1 MKRTTRILTAL
12 ALLCGAITVATPAV
26 AQDFASD
33 TENYLA
39 TNVRIESIAIT
50 DTEPVA
56 AGETVTFEVTL
67 ADTGTN
73 PVTLQSATFTGADK
87 TQLPYLKLNI
97 PFRGTSTP
105 LEGVSV
111 TTDTA
116 AAFFKGSRQQGRNL
130 VLQFEYTVRYGDL
143 ASALNWAGTTP
154 SFGGN
159 IAGISVQAYRG
170 IEFPSA
176 VSLSQSSLV
185 PKAGGIT
192 KPVDTPSVCGYDVR
206 IGGVFDPT
214 SNASLDYSGGLT
226 ERLFPGVVPVTVSI
240 PAGVSVATPGTGAPA
255 GFFQAWV
262 KRGDNYLAVGV
273 TPSTSANFVAAK
285 DPVDPSPAVTDFM
298 GAYDAKLTASA
309 APLLTAGSSA
319 TYYLNIP
326 ASLYNTGASS
336 EALTFGF
343 GYGDGDG
350 AGTFSGASLSKTF
363 NMTAQLI
370 QDGSSYALSGS
381 VAPAT
386 LTSDGT
392 ATNVTINGQAY
403 PVSEAIATDAQVWV
417 ASLAAGESLTFQ
429 AYKSDSENYE
439 TAGGYYA
446 GWTRVSTATNRA
458 AFSSPVV
465 RFAGNSTTAVTITAP
480 DTASGDAIFRLSSP
494 GLDDKPIYLLVQVS
508 VPRAQI
514 TLTPAGSSSGTEYVM
529 TPAIDDGAGTV
540 TDGSGNILKYTL
552 SLSAPVTAT
561 TYFRVAP
568 TFSDGTLIAAGAML
582 TNGAGETI
590 DAYDLFASFATLST
604 GRGYSDADPACTLT
618 IPAGSSTADFYVTL
632 HNDFPRTGDL
642 PAGLEGTG
650 PNAGKTITRL
660 AFSARTATSTG
671 AVVGTNDI
679 CNELVPMI
687 MNQAPTISSFSAP
700 SNGSASNV
708 ALTFSFNILDA
719 PGDYLVAEMNFGEGE
734 NVVKVLVDQTKMIA
748 ILGETKWKQIVADL
762 GNRYPSLA
770 DAITAEGL
778 FDVNSELV
786 IERKDALSV
795 VSFSHAYNTTTA
807 NWSLT
812 VRDSTSGYAA
822 QNGTLTLA
830 TSQRFTAYTYD
841 KNTGGLGTVAWVN
854 GTAVS
859 VWEFGTDYMYSGLA
873 RSSNTTATIRAIP
886 YAAGEADGY
895 TDVTNS
901 ATLDSFFY
909 EWTAEDK
916 YAGVLST
923 NENRYK
929 QTVVISRNFVGAD
942 GSGGDASNP
951 NSWADIVLSARFVR
965 EYLSGDYNAAAA
977 ANVAAAWP
985 AQTTEEP
992 YLLSLGDYNRDGVP
1006 DGWIL
1011 NTLGEDGRDM
1021 VTTALAGTGA
1031 ENDRLPSVGWA
1042 AGDAVYRN
1050 DGASGSVAGSFALE
1064 GSVYDY
1070 ATRLRGRDAALN
1082 AATGK
1087 INGDLRGEWISAPQW
1102 VVRIRPDFSVGGTV
1116 VAGIADAG
1124 SLNERE
1130 GDFPLWSESALRT
1143 VRLQSTAFLADGVTG
1158 GVAQTS
1164 GFRSLYYY
1172 TGALDTNLAA
1182 FLGDGAGKW
1191 HYLIDENGYP
1201 IKAGMTRASGAL
1213 VYGSANVLVHEDTE
1227 EILYLYAGWGYHRY
1241 NTKGDIIA
1249 SVTVDDAD
1257 APGLSNPVIY
1267 PFHTADLT
1275 AGSLKLVAADFGEGA
1290 PDPVPDVL
1298 RPVDAIAA
1306 YKTEPVI
1313 PGADGT
1319 EIFGIEIPE
1328 KTRYPDAKA
1337 SCGQLLD
1344 EPFRA
1349 EANGQGF
1356 IDPRLTSWLDRANT
1370 SSDQDGDGLT
1380 NAIEYYFWYY
1390 ASRIAYAPVQITQA
1404 YTYTVDPGGAVVFTK
1419 RQGEYTDAV
1428 LDSGVWPAI
1437 DMTERR
1443 GSNAQLYEGASAF
1456 ALGRRFRLQFDPR
1469 LDYGLEGGNNP
1480 YGDGDATH
1488 CKGNFWEP
1496 ISVDTVLAAFN
1507 PLVAGAIGDIDND
1520 GLGTVEELAIGTNPI
1535 DCDTDNDY
1543 LPDGW
1548 EVAMELDPTSALDGL
1563 SNDDN
1568 DYFAV
1573 AIVEEYPEAKTVYT
1587 FNYATSYKDSLGV
1600 DKEYVA
1606 PADWVDG
1613 SASVTYLEDP
1623 AEAGLSTG
1631 IGERVTMVQTYDRE
1645 RIRDT
1650 KAADAAVRYELQ
1662 ASRLRM
1668 LRDHEVYQ
1676 AFGFDPM
1683 TAWIS
1688 TGESPE
1694 IGRRF
1699 SARNTRPFT
1708 AREEFFSGII
1718 RAQGEANYD
1727 AVDDIVRWSTNP
1739 KSADTNGDGIPDGW
1753 TLYTTGNRY
1762 DNVSP
1767 AGEAGDKTLLG
1778 DSDDDGLTG
1787 VQEFSNV
1794 LFAEHRPEGWTN
1806 KLLPSDPNN
1815 PDTDFDGLW
1824 DGDEGGTLLIAAGG
1838 GTDPTAMDTDGD
1850 GMPDAWEYRW
1860 FKGTDTASPNPLN
1873 PNDGGLDYDRDGLT
1887 NYQEYLTAFLRQNR
1901 YDLGTDAARLYKDRI
1916 GRQTWSDE
1924 LGDYAWEK
1932 VADLP
1937 DAYTAVADLGNPG
1950 LVRSSDYSAVLYDED
1965 DGFFEPMYVHPL
1977 AQAMAENA
1985 AMFSGSNELPIS
1997 WSVSDALGRLWN
2009 RTLLFPAADD
2019 PLSANFS
2026 AEDEEL
2032 IRLNEALNVA
2042 VSTYVDLV
2050 SEYVNVNGAVDVT
2063 RYALQNRI
2071 LGQTYGVGT
2080 PESSPSFDPASV
2092 TDLAA
2097 KANINAKFAALAD
2110 AFTAYNEYVAD
2121 YRDPSELE
2129 GYDAASEAIM
2139 QLTHLYAA
2147 IMAEANQDTGLRGLG
2162 GLMVTSA
2169 AGPIEMNAW
2178 NVAENVRIRAAVAT
2192 TAVNQAMALNIE
2204 TIRNNAE
2211 YLDCALNRAFTGG
2224 SMDDVRT
2231 ALYYVRKI
2239 TDDLATFRRMVNQQ
2253 GSPDNGKVYYPPF
2266 QGWIKDWAGTEGE
2279 GLDKVW
2285 KARRAQ
2291 IVRALH
2297 DHGLTDT
2304 AYVDFVNNLYTDRG
2318 VTVEIASGAAAGLTP
2333 EDLNEGDTAI
2343 LTAPGILEGYEEAV
2357 RTSEAP
2363 FVLSAYRQAIRGFN
2377 GGLWTQPTR
2386 ADYANGR
2393 DLDRSVF
2400 AGAVI
2405 SDLWMIGSDNRSAC
2419 QYVMMAAPLGY
2430 HRPILPFAP
2439 VENATSENAR
2449 TGRRELAATSPD
2461 TPLFGLPMQTR
2472 PDRGAGTNITTSILV
2487 GGRLPM
2493 TVNGRSRTDV
2503 VGYQDA
2509 FATTSPTASDT
2520 DLDGMD
2526 DYWEV
2531 FHGLNPIL
2539 GAASEDDSEYNGTL
2553 ATGSNYDED
2562 RIYTAYRTVSSTV
2575 DAGAALPYVR
2585 AVGDNPFGNPTLRS
2599 GSVTTYNY
2607 FAYPWMAG
2615 MPDADPDGDGLTNY
2629 QEAVSGLYPDARY
2642 GTDPSPLWFTEPS
2655 NAYAFTARFYA
2666 PLNANAAKT
2675 ERVPEGGGE
2684 AETVTIGGYAAQ
2696 VYPFVAVYSVGALE
2710 DTPVGPTYSALP
2722 YEMNEGYDTDGDG
2735 TPDIVEV
2742 THAAAAAGDPQSQR
2756 TPDRQYAAYFDG
2768 TGVMQSQR
2776 DTRFGPNSLRTF
2788 TVECWVKPDA
2798 NASGTM
2804 IVLDRPWRFDEAKT
2818 GSVADIRHNFQLGLE
2833 AGTGGLLPFARFTS
2847 TATAIGDAGEPV
2859 SAGTPLY
2866 SPTVKAGAGSA
2877 IVKETDDEG
2886 QATVYPWT
2894 HLAVTFDG
2902 ATLTLYVNGTAV
2914 SSQKTSLEPA
2924 TGVISLHATPQDVVT
2939 AYTYRRAPLLIG
2951 GTPKAAWAADPALA
2965 ATDAT
2970 VGTLYDNLY
2979 KGYVDEVRIWNGART
2994 ESQIV
2999 AARTS
3004 EMTSADMLQNRLEAF
3019 LERYSGNGFYQAVSV
3034 PELLAYF
3041 SFNDLPAG
3049 PSDEASANAPW
3060 EKYPGE
3066 KTVGGADTAGSYLAR
3081 RKALETMIAGASA
3094 REAVEGALPS
3104 TVAEVFTSPYGALP
3118 AGLKSDFYKI
3128 GENDYEF
3135 APVTRN
3141 GMAQLPLMDME
3152 RGYADTLAQE
3162 NLVLPIVQERG
3173 TPPLRFPSSG
3183 SAAALTVSNLKPTDS
3198 VYWTPFA
3205 AGGQVTSSVAYPSV
3219 RTTGNPYADRYVA
3232 AITFDPLAYAEY
3244 PAYST
3249 LPSGNLTLFGNVFAK
3264 FDPESWTGSPTSNPE
3279 VADPGFEDDKPGA
3292 DGNGLDWFE
3301 KDPNGTGSKGDEWL
3315 DANIANGAKDDAD
3328 DDGMPSWWES
3338 YYGLDPNDPEGRNGP
3353 HGDNDGDFLTNYAE
3367 YLARSNPE
3375 VYSTAGNGVPDYQIP
3390 IWARRGRPTFGLLYT
3405 DNDFMEDHWEALY
3418 RHAMLTVDRNDAA
3431 ADPDGDGWSNYAE
3444 LRATVRGVRGTDPLA
3459 SVAQTA
3465 PGLKA
3470 AYPTPVLLLEPAIFE
3485 NLPADATTKDIVVQ
3499 AYTAENNDSTPD
3511 ATYVIS
3517 LDSASGG
3524 TGGTGGTDGASAEQL
3539 VGSYALD
3546 QTVTGYLQPGN
3557 IVPGSLTFTGLR
3569 YIPISNEGDGGWTD
3583 DSTWTMRDNGAG
3595 ALCAAY
3601 VVADPDAA
3609 ADATGE
3615 DAYIISEME
3624 VGTIDYLTGAYAF
3637 RFDSKQWTGGYVDGA
3652 DISTT
3657 SLRAAYRYNSR
3668 AGLGST
3674 FTLVTP
3680 TSGHLRE
3687 GINNFFVFLD
3697 SNGDGQWND
3706 GELAGVPDQH
3716 DVEVGW
3722 DKVTVPLRVTL
3733 TSLPP
3738 PGAIRVSLT
3747 DIANEI
3753 WGEAG
3758 EDLGD
3763 SENQGSSGTDT
3774 DSGSGAGSTG
3784 SGEDGETP
3792 RPPMDEKM
3800 EHELRI
3806 VAGSALSV
3814 ASGTYGPTPL
3824 TGHTVFK
3831 KSYTRA
3837 TAKPALTE
3845 DEIFA
3850 AYPQGLQGTESDNY
3864 VAVIYNVLLVPE
3876 YAKESTNEQAASYV
3890 VDTVTNYLTSIDK
3903 DKTVSTLDATG
3914 QFHNTDLVFTWKSN
3928 VQVPTFDL
3936 KIEKLEDGAGN
3947 TVSGTVFER
3956 TGIRGVGPAV
3966 QRTDGT
3972 YEYRYKL
3979 PRGIGEIGPSGVLF
3993 GNGLYRYTL
4002 TLKPYSG
4009 DPKPLTDTFRL
4020 VLKDSGR
4027 MTKEEPL
4034 IADAQDSFYVNL
4046 RVRYNGVLKERS
4058 DFGLKSRLV
4067 IEAHSSASF
4076 NGDPVAS
4083 VSDYLAY
4090 DTVADNDDTDNVT
4103 AMIAANPYVTMTKD
4117 LQSDVGP
4124 DSGPAADAKFFST
4137 CFDAELRALPDRQ
4150 PVYLVAYLDLNGNG
4164 RRDAWEPWGY
4174 NTVGKD
4180 AANGFYFDPL
4190 AITPVKSGQTVQAE
4204 FYIQDVDTD
4213 NDKLADAWE
4222 WKQARWPV
4230 TDFAEWHGTY
4240 TGTAGDHTYG
4250 DGTGAIW
4257 SNGRLTAFGAQLFGV
4272 DMTTAEALGSA
4283 AADYAEILGSDLSI
4297 LNGYDVYGLTVDTI
4311 TLTPDGDLAI
4321 GWKMTADRLAEDG
4334 SVAETVDLSAAFV
4347 GAATSEAVYTVYGKA
4362 GLADAAW
4369 TKIGTVTVGS
4379 GETSATLDQTQVGGN
4394 VFFKV
4399 ILTTEKKAVQTLA
4412 D

>member
-1 MKRTTRILTAL
+1 MKRTTGILTAL
-12 ALLCGAITVATPAV
+12 ALFCGVLTVASSAF
-26 AQDFASD
+26 AQNSTFP
-33 TENYLA
+33 TNPEGYLA
-39 TNVRIESIAIT
+39 ENVRIKSITVSA
-50 DTEPVA
+50 PA
-56 AGETVTFEVTL
+56 ALKPGDTVTFNVRLADPSDRVTL
-67 ADTGTN
+67 ME
-73 PVTLQSATFTGADK
+73 ATYGAE
-87 TQLPYLKLNI
+87 TAQIPYLKLNV
-97 PFRGTSTP
+97 PFRGVTTVQP
-105 LEGVSV
+105 LSADKTAADI

-116 AAFFKGSRQQGRNL
+116 AAFFAGATADSDGLILR
-130 VLQFEYTVRYGDL
+130 FTYTVRYGDL
-143 ASALNWAGTTP
+143 STALSWAGETP
-154 SFGGN
+154 SFGGTVGN
-159 IAGISVQAYRG
+159 IRIKAREGT
-170 IEFPSA
+170 
-176 VSLSQSSLV
+176 SSLISGIALS
-185 PKAGGIT
+185 PNCLTKADSVTLEPPSDIT
-192 KPVDTPSVCGYDVR
+192 VCGYDVR
-206 IGGVFDPT
+206 VGAVFDEYG
-214 SNASLDYSGGLT
+214 SSLDYFGGFT
-226 ERLFPGVVPVTVSI
+226 ESLVRGVIPVTFSI
-240 PAGVSVATPGTGAPA
+240 PEGVNVALPASTANNRYFSVWATNADGKFLP
-255 GFFQAWV
+255 
-262 KRGDNYLAVGV
+262 VGV
-273 TPSTSANFVAAK
+273 TASDASLLTAA
-285 DPVDPSPAVTDFM
+285 PGGNVLEDF
-298 GAYDAKLTASA
+298 AAASA
-309 APLLTAGSSA
+309 AGYTATATYLAAPGTSA
-319 TYYLNIP
+319 TYYFNIP
-326 ASLYNTGASS
+326 ETLDGVTGTESVTVGYGFAPIAPGDYGKSSASASYPLAASLLQPDS
-336 EALTFGF
+336 
-343 GYGDGDG
+343 GYV
-350 AGTFSGASLSKTF
+350 FSGSLVPGTVSF
-363 NMTAQLI
+363 NN
-370 QDGSSYALSGS
+370 
-381 VAPAT
+381 
-386 LTSDGT
+386 GT
-392 ATNVTINGQAY
+392 ATVG
-403 PVSEAIATDAQVWV
+403 SESYAVDTALTGTAQVYSV
-417 ASLAAGESLTFQ
+417 SLAAGESISFE
-429 AYKSDSENYE
+429 AYKSDLDNY
-439 TAGGYYA
+439 AAMGGYYS
-446 GWTRVSTATNRA
+446 GWTRVSTSNNRVKFA
-458 AFSSPVV
+458 SPVV
-465 RFAGNSTTAVTITAP
+465 RFEGDGTTTVTVTAP
-480 DTASGDAIFRLSSP
+480 ATATGDALFRLSAP
-494 GLDDKPIYLLVQVS
+494 GVANDVPIYLLVKVS
-508 VPRAQI
+508 VSRTSI
-514 TLTPAGSSSGTEYVM
+514 TLTAAGSTAGNEYVA
-529 TPAIDDGAGTV
+529 TPVVDDG
-540 TDGSGNILKYTL
+540 TDETKTGLGNILKYTL
-552 SLSAPVTAT
+552 TLGTPAAND
-561 TYFRVAP
+561 TYIRVAP
-568 TFSDGTLIAAGAML
+568 VLSDGTLV
-582 TNGAGETI
+582 TETTLLQVGTDTSEQI
-590 DAYDLFASFATLST
+590 NALDLASEFATVST
-604 GRGYSDADPACTLT
+604 ARAYSPNDKAACTVT
-618 IPAGSSTADFYVTL
+618 VRKGESSADFYVTL
-632 HNDFPRTGDL
+632 RNDFVQANL
-642 PAGLEGTG
+642 PAGL
-650 PNAGKTITRL
+650 AVVGKTEVKLPALT
-660 AFSARTATSTG
+660 FGARTCTSTG
-671 AVVGTNDI
+671 AVIGVNDVSDVISPVVTN
-679 CNELVPMI
+679 L
-687 MNQAPTISSFSAP
+687 APTIVSYAAP
-700 SNGSASNV
+700 ADGAATNT
-708 ALTFSFNILDA
+708 ALNFSFNIQDA
-719 PGDYLVAEMNFGEGE
+719 PGDYLIAEMNYGDQTTDYRVF
-734 NVVKVLVDQTKMIA
+734 VDQEKMIA
-748 ILGETKWKQIVADL
+748 VLGKTQWSAIVSSILT
-762 GNRYPSLA
+762 RYPKLGTGEGNLG
-770 DAITAEGL
+770 AITQENGL
-778 FDVNSELV
+778 YAFDMNNEAVVL
-786 IERKDALSV
+786 RTQATSV
-795 VSFSHAYNTTTA
+795 VTFSHAYDTASA
-807 NWSLT
+807 NWSMT
-812 VRDSTSGYAA
+812 VTDSSNYPVTQSGS
-822 QNGTLTLA
+822 LMLA
-830 TSQRFTAYTYD
+830 TSQKFTAYTYD
-841 KNTGGLGTVAWVN
+841 QNTGGLGTVAWVN
-854 GTAVS
+854 GTTLTR
-859 VWEFGTDYMYSGLA
+859 WEFGTDYMYSGLA
-873 RSSNTTATIRAIP
+873 RSNNTTATIRAIP
-886 YAAGEADGY
+886 YAAGETDGY

-909 EWTAEDK
+909 EWTAEEK
-916 YAGVLST
+916 YAGVLPT

-929 QTVVISRNFVGAD
+929 QTVVISRNFVG
-942 GSGGDASNP
+942 GGEGGDATDP
-951 NSWADIVLSARFVR
+951 NSWGDIVLSARFVR
-965 EYLSGDYNAAAA
+965 EYLSGDYNAAN
-977 ANVAAAWP
+977 NVAAVWP

-1011 NTLGEDGRDM
+1011 NTLGEAGREM
-1021 VTTALAGTGA
+1021 VTTSLAGTGA

-1050 DGASGSVAGSFALE
+1050 DGASGAVVGSFTLE
-1064 GSVYDY
+1064 GTVYDY

-1087 INGDLRGEWISAPQW
+1087 INGDLYGEWISAPQW
-1102 VVRIRPDFSVGGTV
+1102 VVRIRPDFTVGGNAV
-1116 VAGIADAG
+1116 PGIADAG

-1130 GDFPLWSESALRT
+1130 GDTPLWNESALRT
-1143 VRLQSTAFLADGVTG
+1143 VRLQSTAFLADGVTD

-1172 TGALDTNLAA
+1172 TGALDSGLAD
-1182 FLGDGAGKW
+1182 FLGEGADKW

-1249 SVTVDDAD
+1249 SVTVDATDPGLD
-1257 APGLSNPVIY
+1257 APVVY
-1267 PFHTADLT
+1267 PFHDADLT
-1275 AGSLKLVAADFGEGA
+1275 AASLKLVAADFGEGA
-1290 PDPVPDVL
+1290 PDPVPNVL

-1306 YKTEPVI
+1306 HKAEPVI
-1313 PGADGT
+1313 PGADGGG
-1319 EIFGIEIPE
+1319 IAGIEIPE
-1328 KTRYPDAKA
+1328 RTRYPDAKA

-1349 EANGQGF
+1349 ETNGQGF

-1404 YTYTVDPGGAVVFTK
+1404 YTYTVGPEGGVVFTK
-1419 RQGEYTDAV
+1419 RQGEYTDAL
-1428 LDSGVWPAI
+1428 LDGGVWPAI

-1443 GSNAQLYEGASAF
+1443 GSNAQLYQGASAF

-1469 LDYGLEGGNNP
+1469 LDYGQEGGNNP

-1496 ISVDTVLAAFN
+1496 IPVDTVLAAFN

-1548 EVAMELDPTSALDGL
+1548 EVAMELDPTNALDGQ

-1573 AIVEEYPEAKTVYT
+1573 AVVEEYPEAQTVYT
-1587 FNYATSYKDSLGV
+1587 FNYATPYTAPDGV
-1600 DKEYVA
+1600 TEYVA
-1606 PADWVDG
+1606 LADWVDG
-1613 SASVTYLEDP
+1613 SGTVTYLKDP
-1623 AEAGLSTG
+1623 AEAGLSVAVGTQ
-1631 IGERVTMVQTYDRE
+1631 RPTMVQPYDLT
-1645 RIRDT
+1645 RIRNT
-1650 KAADAAVRYELQ
+1650 PAAEAAVRYELQ
-1662 ASRLRM
+1662 APRLRM

-1718 RAQGEANYD
+1718 RAQGEENYD

-1787 VQEFSNV
+1787 IQEFSNV

-1887 NYQEYLTAFLRQNR
+1887 NYQEYLTAFLRQTR

-1916 GRQTWSDE
+1916 GRQTWRED

-1950 LVRSSDYSAVLYDED
+1950 LVRSSDYSAVLFDDED
-1965 DGFFEPMYVHPL
+1965 GLFEPLYVHPL

-2019 PLSANFS
+2019 PLSANFA

-2050 SEYVNVNGAVDVT
+2050 SEYVNVNGALDIT
-2063 RYALQNRI
+2063 RNALQNRI
-2071 LGQTYGVGT
+2071 LGATYPIGT
-2080 PESSPSFDPASV
+2080 AEDSLGFDPAAV
-2092 TDLAA
+2092 KDPMA

-2110 AFTAYNEYVAD
+2110 ALEAYYTHVVS
-2121 YRDPSELE
+2121 YRDTSELE
-2129 GYDAASEAIM
+2129 GYDDASVAIM
-2139 QLTHLYAA
+2139 QLAHLRLA
-2147 IMAEANQDTGLRGLG
+2147 IQTEANQATGLRGLG
-2162 GLMVTSA
+2162 GLTVTSA
-2169 AGPIEMNAW
+2169 AGEVEMNAW
-2178 NVAENVRIRAAVAT
+2178 NVAENVRIRAAAAT

-2211 YLDCALNRAFTGG
+2211 YLDCALSRAFSGG

-2239 TDDLATFRRMVNQQ
+2239 TDDLTTFRRMVNQQ
-2253 GSPDNGKVYYPPF
+2253 GNPDNGKVYYPPF
-2266 QGWIKDWAGTEGE
+2266 QGWIKDWAGTADA
-2279 GLDKVW
+2279 GLDKIW

-2291 IVRALH
+2291 IVRTLH

-2304 AYVDFVNNLYTDRG
+2304 AYVNFVNNLYTARG

-2333 EDLNEGDTAI
+2333 AELNEGDAAI

-2363 FVLSAYRQAIRGFN
+2363 FVLSAYRQVIRGFN

-2386 ADYANGR
+2386 ADYVNGR
-2393 DLDRSVF
+2393 EFDRSVF
-2400 AGAVI
+2400 AGSFL
-2405 SDLWMIGSDNRSAC
+2405 SDRWTVGSDNRSAC

-2449 TGRRELAATSPD
+2449 TGRRDLAATTPD

-2472 PDRGAGTNITTSILV
+2472 PDRAAGTNITTSILV

-2493 TVNGRSRTDV
+2493 TVNGRSRTGV

-2526 DYWEV
+2526 DYWEI

-2553 ATGSNYDED
+2553 ATGANYDED

-2585 AVGDNPFGNPTLRS
+2585 AMGDNPFGNPTLRS

-2655 NAYAFTARFYA
+2655 NDYAFTARFYA

-2675 ERVPEGGGE
+2675 ERTEQDGTTAV
-2684 AETVTIGGYAAQ
+2684 AAIGDYAAQ
-2696 VYPFVAVYSVGALE
+2696 AFPFVAVLSEGTLE

-2756 TPDRQYAAYFDG
+2756 TPDRQYVAYLDG

-2776 DTRFGPNSLRTF
+2776 DMRFGPNSLRTF

-2798 NASGTM
+2798 GASGTM
-2804 IVLDRPWRFDEAKT
+2804 IVLDRPWRFDDASA
-2818 GSVADIRHNFQLGLE
+2818 GSPADVRHNFQLGLE
-2833 AGTGGLLPFARFTS
+2833 TGADGGLLPFVRFTS
-2847 TATAIGDAGEPV
+2847 AATGIGDSGEPV
-2859 SAGTPLY
+2859 SSGTPLY
-2866 SPTVKAGAGSA
+2866 SPTAKADAGSA
-2877 IVKETDDEG
+2877 IRKTQAGEG
-2886 QATVYPWT
+2886 SESLYPWT
-2894 HLAVTFDG
+2894 HLAATFDG
-2902 ATLTLYVNGTAV
+2902 SKLTLYVNGVPADSRT
-2914 SSQKTSLEPA
+2914 TSLEPA

-2939 AYTYRRAPLLIG
+2939 AYAYRKAPLLIG
-2951 GTPKAAWAADPALA
+2951 GTPTAAWVADPALA

-2970 VGTLYDNLY
+2970 VETLYDNLY

-3019 LERYSGNGFYQAVSV
+3019 LERYSGNGFYQAVSA

-3049 PSDEASANAPW
+3049 PSGEADGAPW
-3060 EKYPGE
+3060 ERYPGE

-3081 RKALETMIAGASA
+3081 REALERMIAGASG

-3162 NLVLPIVQERG
+3162 NLVLPVVQERG

-3279 VADPGFEDDKPGA
+3279 VADPDFEDSKPGA
-3292 DGNGLDWFE
+3292 GGNGLDWFE
-3301 KDPNGTGSKGDEWL
+3301 KDPDGTGSKGDEWL
-3315 DANIANGAKDDAD
+3315 DQNVANGAKDDAD
-3328 DDGMPSWWES
+3328 GDGMPSWWES

-3485 NLPADATTKDIVVQ
+3485 TLPADATTKNIVVQ
-3499 AYTAENNDSTPD
+3499 AYTAANNDSAPD

-3517 LDSASGG
+3517 LDTASGE
-3524 TGGTGGTDGASAEQL
+3524 DGDGSSAEQL

-3595 ALCAAY
+3595 AICAARA
-3601 VVADPDAA
+3601 VVNPDAA
-3609 ADATGE
+3609 EDATGE

-3624 VGTIDYLTGAYAF
+3624 VGTIDYLTGAYSF
-3637 RFDSKQWTGGYVDGA
+3637 RFDSKQWTGGAVDGSEM
-3652 DISTT
+3652 STT
-3657 SLRAAYRYNSR
+3657 SLRAAYRYNTR

-3687 GINNFFVFLD
+3687 GRNNFFVFLD

-3716 DVEVGW
+3716 DVDVGW

-3733 TSLPP
+3733 TYMPP
-3738 PGAIRVSLT
+3738 PGAVRVSLS
-3747 DIANEI
+3747 DIAEKI
-3753 WGEAG
+3753 WGESG
-3758 EDLGD
+3758 EDLAD
-3763 SENQGSSGTDT
+3763 SENSTSGTDDTTGSDTSSGTDSET
-3774 DSGSGAGSTG
+3774 EQDYSHMPEYLNYTLRLVTSSALHVDSGIY
-3784 SGEDGETP
+3784 GETP
-3792 RPPMDEKM
+3792 LGYDTAFEKPYN
-3800 EHELRI
+3800 RN
-3806 VAGSALSV
+3806 
-3814 ASGTYGPTPL
+3814 
-3824 TGHTVFK
+3824 
-3831 KSYTRA
+3831 
-3837 TAKPALTE
+3837 KPALTE

-3850 AYPQGLQGTESDNY
+3850 YRPEGLIGTESPNY
-3864 VAVIYNVLLVPE
+3864 VAVVYQVLLLPETASGVPN
-3876 YAKESTNEQAASYV
+3876 KDASLYV
-3890 VDTVTNYLTSIDK
+3890 VDTVTNYLTSIDTA
-3903 DKTVSTLDATG
+3903 KTALTMTSSG
-3914 QFHNTDLVFTWKSN
+3914 QFHNTDLVFTWKTN

-3947 TVSGTVFER
+3947 ADTAVVVNR
-3956 TGIRGVGPAV
+3956 TGIRGVGPAI
-3966 QRTDGT
+3966 QHTDGT
-3972 YEYRYKL
+3972 YEYRYRL
-3979 PRGIGEIGPSGVLF
+3979 PRGIGELCEGNKLF
-3993 GNGLYRYTL
+3993 DNGLYRYTL
-4002 TLKPYSG
+4002 TLRPYSG
-4009 DPKPLTDTFRL
+4009 EATALTDTFRL
-4020 VLKDSGR
+4020 VLRESGR
-4027 MTKEEPL
+4027 MTDGEPL
-4034 IADAQDSFYVNL
+4034 LSDAQDSYYVNL
-4046 RVRYNGVLKERS
+4046 RVRYNGVLKDTA
-4058 DFGLKSRLV
+4058 DFGLSSKIV
-4067 IEAHSSASF
+4067 VEAHSSASF
-4076 NGDPVAS
+4076 NGDPVAA
-4083 VSDYLAY
+4083 VSDVLAY
-4090 DTVADNDDTDNVT
+4090 DADDSEVVSL
-4103 AMIAANPYVTMTKD
+4103 NPYVTMTKD
-4117 LQSDVGP
+4117 LAASVNP
-4124 DSGPAADAKFFST
+4124 TEPADDAKFFST
-4137 CFDAELRALPDRQ
+4137 CFEAELRALPDRT

-4190 AITPVKSGQTVQAE
+4190 AVIPAKSGQTLQAE

-4222 WKQARWPV
+4222 WKQSGRPSDAFDV
-4230 TDFAEWHGTY
+4230 WHGNY
-4240 TGTAGDHTYG
+4240 TGTAGNHTV
-4250 DGTGAIW
+4250 DGALWHDGA
-4257 SNGRLTAFGAQLFGV
+4257 LTAYGAQLFGV
-4272 DMTTAEALGSA
+4272 DMATAEALGSD

-4311 TLTPDGDLAI
+4311 TLTPEGQLAI
-4321 GWKMTADRLAEDG
+4321 GWKMTADRIAADG
-4334 SVAETVDLSAAFV
+4334 SVAETVDLSEAFS
-4347 GAATSEAVYTVYGKA
+4347 GAAISDAVYTVYGKA
-4362 GLADAAW
+4362 ALADAAW
-4369 TKIGTVTVGS
+4369 TKIGTVAVTT
-4379 GETSATLDQTQVGGN
+4379 GETSALLDPEAVGDN
-4394 VFFKV
+4394 AFFKV
-4399 ILTTEKKAVQTLA
+4399 ILTTEKSAAQTLT

>member
-1 MKRTTRILTAL
+1 
-12 ALLCGAITVATPAV
+12 
-26 AQDFASD
+26 
-33 TENYLA
+33 
-39 TNVRIESIAIT
+39 
-50 DTEPVA
+50 
-56 AGETVTFEVTL
+56 
-67 ADTGTN
+67 
-73 PVTLQSATFTGADK
+73 
-87 TQLPYLKLNI
+87 
-97 PFRGTSTP
+97 
-105 LEGVSV
+105 
-111 TTDTA
+111 
-116 AAFFKGSRQQGRNL
+116 
-130 VLQFEYTVRYGDL
+130 
-143 ASALNWAGTTP
+143 
-154 SFGGN
+154 
-159 IAGISVQAYRG
+159 
-170 IEFPSA
+170 
-176 VSLSQSSLV
+176 
-185 PKAGGIT
+185 
-192 KPVDTPSVCGYDVR
+192 
-206 IGGVFDPT
+206 
-214 SNASLDYSGGLT
+214 
-226 ERLFPGVVPVTVSI
+226 
-240 PAGVSVATPGTGAPA
+240 
-255 GFFQAWV
+255 
-262 KRGDNYLAVGV
+262 
-273 TPSTSANFVAAK
+273 
-285 DPVDPSPAVTDFM
+285 
-298 GAYDAKLTASA
+298 
-309 APLLTAGSSA
+309 
-319 TYYLNIP
+319 
-326 ASLYNTGASS
+326 
-336 EALTFGF
+336 
-343 GYGDGDG
+343 
-350 AGTFSGASLSKTF
+350 
-363 NMTAQLI
+363 
-370 QDGSSYALSGS
+370 
-381 VAPAT
+381 
-386 LTSDGT
+386 
-392 ATNVTINGQAY
+392 
-403 PVSEAIATDAQVWV
+403 
-417 ASLAAGESLTFQ
+417 
-429 AYKSDSENYE
+429 
-439 TAGGYYA
+439 
-446 GWTRVSTATNRA
+446 
-458 AFSSPVV
+458 
-465 RFAGNSTTAVTITAP
+465 
-480 DTASGDAIFRLSSP
+480 
-494 GLDDKPIYLLVQVS
+494 
-508 VPRAQI
+508 
-514 TLTPAGSSSGTEYVM
+514 
-529 TPAIDDGAGTV
+529 
-540 TDGSGNILKYTL
+540 
-552 SLSAPVTAT
+552 
-561 TYFRVAP
+561 
-568 TFSDGTLIAAGAML
+568 
-582 TNGAGETI
+582 
-590 DAYDLFASFATLST
+590 
-604 GRGYSDADPACTLT
+604 
-618 IPAGSSTADFYVTL
+618 
-632 HNDFPRTGDL
+632 
-642 PAGLEGTG
+642 
-650 PNAGKTITRL
+650 
-660 AFSARTATSTG
+660 
-671 AVVGTNDI
+671 
-679 CNELVPMI
+679 
-687 MNQAPTISSFSAP
+687 
-700 SNGSASNV
+700 
-708 ALTFSFNILDA
+708 
-719 PGDYLVAEMNFGEGE
+719 
-734 NVVKVLVDQTKMIA
+734 
-748 ILGETKWKQIVADL
+748 
-762 GNRYPSLA
+762 
-770 DAITAEGL
+770 
-778 FDVNSELV
+778 
-786 IERKDALSV
+786 
-795 VSFSHAYNTTTA
+795 
-807 NWSLT
+807 
-812 VRDSTSGYAA
+812 
-822 QNGTLTLA
+822 
-830 TSQRFTAYTYD
+830 
-841 KNTGGLGTVAWVN
+841 
-854 GTAVS
+854 
-859 VWEFGTDYMYSGLA
+859 
-873 RSSNTTATIRAIP
+873 
-886 YAAGEADGY
+886 
-895 TDVTNS
+895 
-901 ATLDSFFY
+901 
-909 EWTAEDK
+909 
-916 YAGVLST
+916 
-923 NENRYK
+923 
-929 QTVVISRNFVGAD
+929 
-942 GSGGDASNP
+942 
-951 NSWADIVLSARFVR
+951 
-965 EYLSGDYNAAAA
+965 
-977 ANVAAAWP
+977 
-985 AQTTEEP
+985 
-992 YLLSLGDYNRDGVP
+992 
-1006 DGWIL
+1006 
-1011 NTLGEDGRDM
+1011 
-1021 VTTALAGTGA
+1021 
-1031 ENDRLPSVGWA
+1031 
-1042 AGDAVYRN
+1042 
-1050 DGASGSVAGSFALE
+1050 
-1064 GSVYDY
+1064 
-1070 ATRLRGRDAALN
+1070 
-1082 AATGK
+1082 
-1087 INGDLRGEWISAPQW
+1087 
-1102 VVRIRPDFSVGGTV
+1102 
-1116 VAGIADAG
+1116 
-1124 SLNERE
+1124 
-1130 GDFPLWSESALRT
+1130 
-1143 VRLQSTAFLADGVTG
+1143 
-1158 GVAQTS
+1158 
-1164 GFRSLYYY
+1164 
-1172 TGALDTNLAA
+1172 
-1182 FLGDGAGKW
+1182 
-1191 HYLIDENGYP
+1191 
-1201 IKAGMTRASGAL
+1201 
-1213 VYGSANVLVHEDTE
+1213 
-1227 EILYLYAGWGYHRY
+1227 
-1241 NTKGDIIA
+1241 
-1249 SVTVDDAD
+1249 
-1257 APGLSNPVIY
+1257 
-1267 PFHTADLT
+1267 
-1275 AGSLKLVAADFGEGA
+1275 
-1290 PDPVPDVL
+1290 
-1298 RPVDAIAA
+1298 
-1306 YKTEPVI
+1306 
-1313 PGADGT
+1313 
-1319 EIFGIEIPE
+1319 
-1328 KTRYPDAKA
+1328 
-1337 SCGQLLD
+1337 
-1344 EPFRA
+1344 
-1349 EANGQGF
+1349 
-1356 IDPRLTSWLDRANT
+1356 
-1370 SSDQDGDGLT
+1370 
-1380 NAIEYYFWYY
+1380 
-1390 ASRIAYAPVQITQA
+1390 
-1404 YTYTVDPGGAVVFTK
+1404 
-1419 RQGEYTDAV
+1419 
-1428 LDSGVWPAI
+1428 
-1437 DMTERR
+1437 
-1443 GSNAQLYEGASAF
+1443 
-1456 ALGRRFRLQFDPR
+1456 
-1469 LDYGLEGGNNP
+1469 
-1480 YGDGDATH
+1480 
-1488 CKGNFWEP
+1488 
-1496 ISVDTVLAAFN
+1496 
-1507 PLVAGAIGDIDND
+1507 
-1520 GLGTVEELAIGTNPI
+1520 
-1535 DCDTDNDY
+1535 
-1543 LPDGW
+1543 
-1548 EVAMELDPTSALDGL
+1548 
-1563 SNDDN
+1563 
-1568 DYFAV
+1568 
-1573 AIVEEYPEAKTVYT
+1573 
-1587 FNYATSYKDSLGV
+1587 
-1600 DKEYVA
+1600 
-1606 PADWVDG
+1606 
-1613 SASVTYLEDP
+1613 
-1623 AEAGLSTG
+1623 
-1631 IGERVTMVQTYDRE
+1631 
-1645 RIRDT
+1645 
-1650 KAADAAVRYELQ
+1650 
-1662 ASRLRM
+1662 
-1668 LRDHEVYQ
+1668 
-1676 AFGFDPM
+1676 
-1683 TAWIS
+1683 
-1688 TGESPE
+1688 
-1694 IGRRF
+1694 
-1699 SARNTRPFT
+1699 
-1708 AREEFFSGII
+1708 
-1718 RAQGEANYD
+1718 
-1727 AVDDIVRWSTNP
+1727 
-1739 KSADTNGDGIPDGW
+1739 
-1753 TLYTTGNRY
+1753 
-1762 DNVSP
+1762 
-1767 AGEAGDKTLLG
+1767 
-1778 DSDDDGLTG
+1778 
-1787 VQEFSNV
+1787 
-1794 LFAEHRPEGWTN
+1794 
-1806 KLLPSDPNN
+1806 
-1815 PDTDFDGLW
+1815 
-1824 DGDEGGTLLIAAGG
+1824 
-1838 GTDPTAMDTDGD
+1838 
-1850 GMPDAWEYRW
+1850 
-1860 FKGTDTASPNPLN
+1860 
-1873 PNDGGLDYDRDGLT
+1873 
-1887 NYQEYLTAFLRQNR
+1887 
-1901 YDLGTDAARLYKDRI
+1901 
-1916 GRQTWSDE
+1916 
-1924 LGDYAWEK
+1924 
-1932 VADLP
+1932 
-1937 DAYTAVADLGNPG
+1937 
-1950 LVRSSDYSAVLYDED
+1950 
-1965 DGFFEPMYVHPL
+1965 
-1977 AQAMAENA
+1977 
-1985 AMFSGSNELPIS
+1985 
-1997 WSVSDALGRLWN
+1997 
-2009 RTLLFPAADD
+2009 
-2019 PLSANFS
+2019 
-2026 AEDEEL
+2026 
-2032 IRLNEALNVA
+2032 
-2042 VSTYVDLV
+2042 
-2050 SEYVNVNGAVDVT
+2050 
-2063 RYALQNRI
+2063 
-2071 LGQTYGVGT
+2071 
-2080 PESSPSFDPASV
+2080 
-2092 TDLAA
+2092 
-2097 KANINAKFAALAD
+2097 
-2110 AFTAYNEYVAD
+2110 
-2121 YRDPSELE
+2121 
-2129 GYDAASEAIM
+2129 
-2139 QLTHLYAA
+2139 
-2147 IMAEANQDTGLRGLG
+2147 
-2162 GLMVTSA
+2162 
-2169 AGPIEMNAW
+2169 
-2178 NVAENVRIRAAVAT
+2178 
-2192 TAVNQAMALNIE
+2192 
-2204 TIRNNAE
+2204 
-2211 YLDCALNRAFTGG
+2211 
-2224 SMDDVRT
+2224 
-2231 ALYYVRKI
+2231 
-2239 TDDLATFRRMVNQQ
+2239 
-2253 GSPDNGKVYYPPF
+2253 
-2266 QGWIKDWAGTEGE
+2266 
-2279 GLDKVW
+2279 
-2285 KARRAQ
+2285 
-2291 IVRALH
+2291 
-2297 DHGLTDT
+2297 
-2304 AYVDFVNNLYTDRG
+2304 
-2318 VTVEIASGAAAGLTP
+2318 
-2333 EDLNEGDTAI
+2333 
-2343 LTAPGILEGYEEAV
+2343 
-2357 RTSEAP
+2357 
-2363 FVLSAYRQAIRGFN
+2363 
-2377 GGLWTQPTR
+2377 
-2386 ADYANGR
+2386 
-2393 DLDRSVF
+2393 
-2400 AGAVI
+2400 
-2405 SDLWMIGSDNRSAC
+2405 
-2419 QYVMMAAPLGY
+2419 
-2430 HRPILPFAP
+2430 
-2439 VENATSENAR
+2439 
-2449 TGRRELAATSPD
+2449 
-2461 TPLFGLPMQTR
+2461 
-2472 PDRGAGTNITTSILV
+2472 
-2487 GGRLPM
+2487 
-2493 TVNGRSRTDV
+2493 
-2503 VGYQDA
+2503 
-2509 FATTSPTASDT
+2509 
-2520 DLDGMD
+2520 
-2526 DYWEV
+2526 
-2531 FHGLNPIL
+2531 
-2539 GAASEDDSEYNGTL
+2539 
-2553 ATGSNYDED
+2553 
-2562 RIYTAYRTVSSTV
+2562 
-2575 DAGAALPYVR
+2575 
-2585 AVGDNPFGNPTLRS
+2585 
-2599 GSVTTYNY
+2599 
-2607 FAYPWMAG
+2607 
-2615 MPDADPDGDGLTNY
+2615 
-2629 QEAVSGLYPDARY
+2629 
-2642 GTDPSPLWFTEPS
+2642 
-2655 NAYAFTARFYA
+2655 
-2666 PLNANAAKT
+2666 
-2675 ERVPEGGGE
+2675 
-2684 AETVTIGGYAAQ
+2684 
-2696 VYPFVAVYSVGALE
+2696 
-2710 DTPVGPTYSALP
+2710 
-2722 YEMNEGYDTDGDG
+2722 MNEGYDTDGDG

-2756 TPDRQYAAYFDG
+2756 TPDRQYAAYFGG

-2776 DTRFGPNSLRTF
+2776 DMRFGPSSLRTF

-2798 NASGTM
+2798 DASGTM

-3470 AYPTPVLLLEPAIFE
+3470 AYPMPVLLLEPAIFE
-3485 NLPADATTKDIVVQ
+3485 NLPADATTKNIVVQ

-3524 TGGTGGTDGASAEQL
+3524 TGGTGSTDGASAEQL

-3595 ALCAAY
+3595 ALCAACA
-3601 VVADPDAA
+3601 VADPDAA

-3637 RFDSKQWTGGYVDGA
+3637 RFDSKQWTGGFVDGA
-3652 DISTT
+3652 DMSTT

-3774 DSGSGAGSTG
+3774 DSGSGTGSAG

-4067 IEAHSSASF
+4067 IEAHSSAAF

-4083 VSDYLAY
+4083 VSDYLVY

-4230 TDFAEWHGTY
+4230 TDFAEWHGDY
-4240 TGTAGDHTYG
+4240 TGTADNHVT
-4250 DGTGAIW
+4250 DGAIW

-4283 AADYAEILGSDLSI
+4283 AADYAEILGSDLSV

-4321 GWKMTADRLAEDG
+4321 GWKMTADRIAADG
-4334 SVAETVDLSAAFV
+4334 SVAETVDLSEAFADAAI
-4347 GAATSEAVYTVYGKA
+4347 SEAVYTVYGKA